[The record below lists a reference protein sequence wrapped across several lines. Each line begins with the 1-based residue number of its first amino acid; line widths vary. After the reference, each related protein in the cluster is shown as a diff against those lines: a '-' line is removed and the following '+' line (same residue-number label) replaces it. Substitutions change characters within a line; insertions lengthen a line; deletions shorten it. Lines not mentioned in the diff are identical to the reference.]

1 MIVVGIRFA
10 LEKYFINQIRE
21 DVLNRVAAYEKM
33 ANSPS
38 AYAAGSDLYVNLL
51 EIYTGV
57 SLWIL
62 DESGNLRLNDGTE
75 EYMMPEEILFEKEYP
90 RVFRGENISL
100 FLPESHSLLVGTRV
114 IIMGSKYAVFAEVP
128 MIRTED
134 TIARISVII
143 FVSLLFS
150 GVLALVFI
158 YVITYKISEEIGL
171 ITNAA
176 SQMSSGE
183 FDGKIKTSA
192 SMELAE
198 LARAFNKM
206 GDDLKK
212 QEEARQIFVSSFSH
226 DIRTPLTTIKGYS
239 SGILD
244 GIIDKDKQD
253 KYLSVVV
260 SECDRLL
267 LMVNDLLDLARI
279 EAGELTFAMTDF
291 DLKALIINVL
301 DSFEQKIIKKELKL
315 ELDLSGDSVL
325 AHGDFQALHRVV
337 YNLIDNAT
345 KFVNVGGTL
354 SVKTELRN
362 DQYFVGIGNTGVVL
376 DEESRKKIWDRFAKL
391 DASRGLEK
399 NSSGLG
405 LPIVKE
411 IIKAHNQ
418 RIDVY
423 SNEEIGVVFI
433 FTVSAQI
440 FKE

>member
-38 AYAAGSDLYVNLL
+38 AYAVGSDLYVNLL

-62 DESGNLRLNDGTE
+62 DESGNLRLNDGAE

-100 FLPESHSLLVGTRV
+100 FLPEGHSLLVGTRV
-114 IIMGSKYAVFAEVP
+114 IIKGSKYAVFAEVP

-244 GIIDKDKQD
+244 GTIDKDKQD

>member
-114 IIMGSKYAVFAEVP
+114 IIKGSKYAVFAEVP

-244 GIIDKDKQD
+244 GTIDKDKQD

-362 DQYFVGIGNTGVVL
+362 DRYFVGIGNTGVVL